1 MVLLARVTCAINYN
15 KRGRTIMYTC
25 MQLKMA
31 DRLQQLLALLLVTG
45 IVQLVWCQGMQ
56 GEHRPSASLPT
67 RRNCVES
74 DSVDIFMVAL
84 L

>member
-1 MVLLARVTCAINYN
+1 MVLLARVTCASNYN
-15 KRGRTIMYTC
+15 KRGRTIMCTC